1 MSSTQFSV
9 TRFNV
14 TSSKTFEDVV
24 SHLHVAVRQPY
35 FAALQLVMER
45 TTTYEDFEMLI
56 GAVVGSSGFMEFIR
70 FDQGDVLRRKHN
82 GNAPQSVRLI
92 LGNPVIMAQ
101 IVELVPDA
109 GSYAPVTILVDE
121 RSDGVHVSYDEM
133 TGLLAPYKSADASLI
148 ARDLDAKIE
157 SLITSAAA

>member
-1 MSSTQFSV
+1 MSTNQITV

-14 TSSKTFEDVV
+14 TSSKTFEAVLSDF
-24 SHLHVAVRQPY
+24 HAAVRQPY
-35 FAALQLVMER
+35 FAALRLVMER
-45 TTTYEDFEMLI
+45 TTTYQDFEMLI
-56 GAVVGSSGFMEFIR
+56 GSVVGSSGFIEFTR
-70 FDQGDVLRRKHN
+70 FDQGDVLRRKN
-82 GNAPQSVRLI
+82 GGNAPQSVRLI

-121 RSDGVHVSYDEM
+121 RPDGVHVSYDEM
-133 TGLLAPYKSADASLI
+133 SGLLAPYKSANASLI